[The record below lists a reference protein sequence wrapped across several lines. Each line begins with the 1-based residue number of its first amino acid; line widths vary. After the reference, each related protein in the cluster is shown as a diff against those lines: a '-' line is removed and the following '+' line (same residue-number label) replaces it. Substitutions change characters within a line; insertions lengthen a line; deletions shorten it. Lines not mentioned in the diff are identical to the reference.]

1 MTRQKGKRLTLYEK
15 DYVVFD
21 LETTGLSPTEDEIIE
36 ISGLRVREHKVVE
49 EFSTLVNSGMPIPYA
64 ASQVNGITDSMVQGA
79 PDIGE
84 ALTHFF
90 AFIDK
95 DLLVGHNIHTFD
107 TNFIYDSAMRH
118 LGRGLENDYIDT
130 LYMAKSCLPELRHH
144 KLTDVAAHFEIA
156 TEGAHRALN
165 DCRMNQLCYERL
177 GELWVKKHPVRMN
190 GEKGIGADQNVAGE
204 NGSGENAAGINPQEA
219 GEMLCPRCGGIL
231 MLRKGKFGEFWG
243 CMSFPLCRYTRN
255 K

>member
-1 MTRQKGKRLTLYEK
+1 MTRQKGQRLTLYRK

-36 ISGLRVREHKVVE
+36 ISGLRVRDHEVVE
-49 EFSTLVNSGMPIPYA
+49 EFSTLVNPGMPIPYA
-64 ASQVNGITDSMVQGA
+64 ATCVNGITDSMVHGA
-79 PDIGE
+79 PDIAK
-84 ALTHFF
+84 ALTDFF
-90 AFIDK
+90 EFIDK

-118 LGRGLENDYIDT
+118 LGRGMQNDYIDT
-130 LYMAKSCLPELRHH
+130 LYMSKSCLPKLKHH

-165 DCRMNQLCYERL
+165 DCRMNQMCYEKL
-177 GELWVKKHPVRMN
+177 GEIWLKKYPAQAD
-190 GEKGIGADQNVAGE
+190 GKKGIGE
-204 NGSGENAAGINPQEA
+204 NGTGTNGRETGEQ
-219 GEMLCPRCGGIL
+219 LCPQCGGIL
-231 MLRKGKFGEFWG
+231 ILRKGKFGEFWG
-243 CMSFPLCRYTRN
+243 CQGFPLCRYTKN